1 MSEFSDSI
9 VSGMVAAM
17 KRLQTD
23 LQKELKAQGHV
34 LTGRLSDSI
43 EYNIQVSG
51 DIVSA
56 VMECEDYGLAIE
68 FGVPSSRIPYTP
80 GRGGGGTSKYIQ
92 GLIRFWNLRGVT
104 GREGIRAAFATAA
117 KHKREG
123 MPTHSSH
130 AFSSTGSRT
139 GFANTVLERDL
150 DLIGRVLEE
159 KTGVSLQI
167 VVAEGIGKIEPI
179 KISA

>member
-9 VSGMVAAM
+9 VSGLEAAM
-17 KRLQTD
+17 KRLQAD

-34 LTGRLSDSI
+34 LTGRLSDSLEYKI
-43 EYNIQVSG
+43 EATG

-68 FGVPSSRIPYTP
+68 FGIPASRIPYTP

-104 GREGIRAAFATAA
+104 GRQGVNAAFATAA

-130 AFSSTGSRT
+130 AFSSTGART

-159 KTGVSLQI
+159 KTGLNLQI
-167 VVAEGIGKIEPI
+167 VIAQGIGEIEPI
-179 KISA
+179 KISV